1 MSGRPLPDQDHIA
14 RYCKPK
20 TLNENGRPSRT
31 AFMLKPD
38 EDYLSVNWLE
48 YFGEIEREE
57 QLNKIRRHIQLSL
70 ASTGKLA
77 VLNVGKTLKH
87 VHINSGMTDVS
98 VLHEPTS
105 EDPSHSGIHG
115 YGYEDDLIADLIAEV
130 VLEICP
136 AR

>member
-70 ASTGKLA
+70 AST
-77 VLNVGKTLKH
+77 LKH
-87 VHINSGMTDVS
+87 VHINSGMIDVS

-130 VLEICP
+130 VLEIYP